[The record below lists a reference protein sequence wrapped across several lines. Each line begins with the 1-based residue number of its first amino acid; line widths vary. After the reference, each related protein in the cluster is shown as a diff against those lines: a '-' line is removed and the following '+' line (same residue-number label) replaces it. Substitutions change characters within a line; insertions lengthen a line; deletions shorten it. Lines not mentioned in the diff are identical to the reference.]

1 MAQRK
6 QFPGAL
12 KARVAIEAIR
22 NEKTINEIAS
32 AYQVHPNQVYKWK
45 KQALEVLPNVMSH
58 RRSTNHADGQ
68 ADVAKLYQQIGQLTV
83 EVDFLKKKL
92 ELLG

>member
-12 KARVAIEAIR
+12 KAKVVVEAIR

-45 KQALEVLPNVMSH
+45 KHALEVLPKLMSD
-58 RRSTNHADGQ
+58 RPIANHADGQ
-68 ADVAKLYQQIGQLTV
+68 ADMAKLYQQIGQLTV
-83 EVDFLKKKL
+83 EVDFLKKS
-92 ELLG
+92 